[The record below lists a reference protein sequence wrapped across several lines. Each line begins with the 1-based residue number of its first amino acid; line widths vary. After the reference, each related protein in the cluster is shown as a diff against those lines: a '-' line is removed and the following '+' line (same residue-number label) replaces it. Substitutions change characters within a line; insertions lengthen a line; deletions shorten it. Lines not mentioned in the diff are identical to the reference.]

1 MMLQECALHGGRFI
15 LALSLAGFIL
25 AVAVRAQPS
34 GPADLVFYNG
44 RIWTAD
50 PQRPEEEAL
59 AVRNDRILA
68 LGSRKAIEALIGRTT
83 RVIDLKGRVLL
94 PGFIDNHV
102 HFLSSG
108 VQLLGIELRTARS
121 EAEFVARIKERAE
134 RYPGRWITGG
144 DWDHESWPGA
154 REPYRDLIDA
164 VTANTPVFVN
174 RLDGH
179 MALANSAAL
188 RLAGI
193 DRNTPDPPGGEIV
206 RDPVSGEPTGLLKDE
221 AMTPVYA
228 VIPDASE
235 AERLEGARAAMALA
249 RRCGI
254 TSIQD
259 VSSAADLRTYQTLL
273 ETGELTLRV
282 DCRLPISQYR
292 LLADAGIRA
301 HFGNDQLRI
310 GSLKA
315 FADGS
320 LGSTTALFFAPYEG
334 TYHHGLPMDILL
346 DGRLEQWALDAD
358 RSGLQLSVHAIG
370 DSANSRMLDIFDR
383 CVRENPAW
391 DRRFRIEHAQHIARK
406 DLPRFAKLGVIAS
419 MQPYH
424 AIDDGRWAWKRIG
437 EARCHEAYP
446 FRSLLDQGVHLC
458 FGTDWSVAPLNPL
471 LGLYAAVTRRTLDDK
486 NPEGW
491 IPEQKITLA
500 EAVACYTRNSAYA
513 SFDEK
518 IKGQLKEGYL
528 ADLAVLSEDIFTLPP
543 EKIRDVQVDFT
554 ILNGQVIFERAR
566 GDSIPTR

>member
-1 MMLQECALHGGRFI
+1 MMLQEWALHGGRFI
-15 LALSLAGFIL
+15 LALSLACCLL
-25 AVAVRAQPS
+25 AAVVRAQPS
-34 GPADLVFYNG
+34 GAADLVFRNG

-50 PQRPEEEAL
+50 EQRPEAEAL
-59 AVRNDRILA
+59 AVRDGRILA
-68 LGSRKAIEALIGRTT
+68 LGSRQQIDGLIGRTT
-83 RVIDLKGRVLL
+83 RVIDLQGRVLL

-108 VQLLGIELRTARS
+108 LQLLGIELRSARN
-121 EAEFVARIKERAE
+121 EAEFVARIRERAE

-154 REPYRDLIDA
+154 REPQRGLIDA
-164 VTANTPVFVN
+164 VTPNTPVFVN

-179 MALANSAAL
+179 MALANTAAL

-193 DRNTPDPPGGEIV
+193 DRHTPDPPGGEIV
-206 RDPVSGEPTGLLKDE
+206 HDPATGEPTGLLKDE
-221 AMTPVYA
+221 AMSAVYA
-228 VIPDASE
+228 VIPEASE
-235 AERLEGARAAMALA
+235 AERLEGARAAMELA
-249 RRCGI
+249 RRCGV

-259 VSSAADLRTYQTLL
+259 VGSAADLRTYQSLL
-273 ETGELTLRV
+273 ASGELTVRV

-292 LLADAGIRA
+292 LLADAGIQA
-301 HFGNDQLRI
+301 HFGSDWLRI

-334 TYHHGLPMDILL
+334 TTHHGLPMDILL
-346 DGRLEQWALDAD
+346 DGRLEQWALAAD
-358 RSGLQLSVHAIG
+358 RSGLQLSIHAIG
-370 DSANSRMLDIFDR
+370 DSANSAMLDIFER
-383 CVRENPAW
+383 CVRENPVR
-391 DRRFRIEHAQHIARK
+391 DRRFRIEHAQHIAGK
-406 DLPRFAKLGVIAS
+406 DLARFARLGVIAS

-437 EARCHEAYP
+437 ETRSHEAYP

-471 LGLYAAVTRRTLDDK
+471 LGLYAAVTRRTLDDQH
-486 NPEGW
+486 PGGW

-500 EAVACYTRNSAYA
+500 EAIACYTRNSAYA
-513 SFDEK
+513 SYDES

-528 ADLAVLSEDIFTLPP
+528 ADLIVLSADLFAISP
-543 EKIRDVQVDFT
+543 EKIREAQVDLT
-554 ILNGQVIFERAR
+554 VLNGRVIFERGAGEVIPAR
-566 GDSIPTR
+566 